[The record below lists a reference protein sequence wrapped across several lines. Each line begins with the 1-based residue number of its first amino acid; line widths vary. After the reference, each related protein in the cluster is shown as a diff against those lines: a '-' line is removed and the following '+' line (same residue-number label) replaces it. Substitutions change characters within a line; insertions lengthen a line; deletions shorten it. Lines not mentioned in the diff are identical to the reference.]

1 MSDVREP
8 LQNPQQHL
16 YAAIDLKSFYA
27 SVECVERGLDA
38 LTTHLVVADLSRTE
52 KTICLAVSPALKHY
66 GIPGRARLF
75 EVVQSVEE
83 VNRKRRAGIRG
94 SFRGKSTDAVE
105 LRRHPDYALDYIVA
119 PPRMRLYI
127 DYSARVQAV
136 YLDFIAPEDIHVY
149 SVDEVFMDLTQY
161 LRLYKTSARELVSR
175 MVQQVKIRTGITA
188 TAGIGTNLFLAKVA
202 MDIEAKHEEPDAAGV
217 RIAQLDEMGFRRR
230 LWCHTPITDFWRVG
244 RGTAQKLR
252 AHGMETMGDVARRSV
267 RDAESLYRLFGVNA
281 ELLIDH
287 AWGVEPC
294 SIADIRAYRPDTH
307 SLSNGQ
313 VLSTPYAADKAR
325 LVVRE
330 MADSL
335 ALELVEK
342 ELVTPRIS
350 LSVGYDVENVKTKGA
365 SSSYRGPIHVDRY
378 GRAVPK
384 AAHGTQKLARS
395 TNSAVILRKTFCEI
409 FDQIA
414 DPSLTVRRLTVVAEE
429 VHGKNEKELFQLE
442 LFDTSEGAMQASDD
456 DLAREEKL
464 QHTVLEIKKRF
475 GKNAILRGFNMEDGA
490 TARSRNNQIGGHK
503 A

>member
-1 MSDVREP
+1 M
-8 LQNPQQHL
+8 L
-16 YAAIDLKSFYA
+16 
-27 SVECVERGLDA
+27 
-38 LTTHLVVADLSRTE
+38 
-52 KTICLAVSPALKHY
+52 
-66 GIPGRARLF
+66 LF
-75 EVVQSVEE
+75 
-83 VNRKRRAGIRG
+83 
-94 SFRGKSTDAVE
+94 T
-105 LRRHPDYALDYIVA
+105 
-119 PPRMRLYI
+119 
-127 DYSARVQAV
+127 
-136 YLDFIAPEDIHVY
+136 
-149 SVDEVFMDLTQY
+149 
-161 LRLYKTSARELVSR
+161 
-175 MVQQVKIRTGITA
+175 
-188 TAGIGTNLFLAKVA
+188 
-202 MDIEAKHEEPDAAGV
+202 
-217 RIAQLDEMGFRRR
+217 
-230 LWCHTPITDFWRVG
+230 
-244 RGTAQKLR
+244 
-252 AHGMETMGDVARRSV
+252 
-267 RDAESLYRLFGVNA
+267 
-281 ELLIDH
+281 
-287 AWGVEPC
+287 
-294 SIADIRAYRPDTH
+294 
-307 SLSNGQ
+307 
-313 VLSTPYAADKAR
+313 
-325 LVVRE
+325 
-330 MADSL
+330 
-335 ALELVEK
+335 ELVEK